1 MNNNNNM
8 EMKQAPAGSRR
19 GSGPGRQR
27 REKEKAK
34 PVTFS
39 WPETFAKR
47 VKQAAAQRNMS
58 ATDFVRDEIT
68 PAVDAALNELV
79 EERLQER
86 RPSRG

>member
-1 MNNNNNM
+1 MTM
-8 EMKQAPAGSRR
+8 EMKQAGRASRR

-47 VKQAAAQRNMS
+47 VKQAAAQRGMS
-58 ATDFVRDEIT
+58 ATDFVRNEIT
-68 PAVDAALNELV
+68 PAVDDALNELV
-79 EERLQER
+79 EERSKER
-86 RPSRG
+86 RRR